1 MGRSYLRV
9 GLGRERGGEGG
20 GRRGGREKRLR
31 QAARRCDVGSIRKA
45 LQAGVSVHACD
56 GDMCTPLHG
65 AAEVGACDAVRVLLE
80 GEDGD

>member
-1 MGRSYLRV
+1 M
-9 GLGRERGGEGG
+9 
-20 GRRGGREKRLR
+20 R